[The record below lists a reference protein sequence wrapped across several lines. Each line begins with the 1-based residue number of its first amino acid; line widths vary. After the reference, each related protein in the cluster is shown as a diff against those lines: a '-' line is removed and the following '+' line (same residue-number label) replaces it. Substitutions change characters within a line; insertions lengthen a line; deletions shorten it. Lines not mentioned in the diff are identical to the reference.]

1 MDKMMFNNRYG
12 LTKSV
17 LSGYK
22 TKTRRLASS
31 IIRQWEIS
39 EELGEILGTRQV
51 SLEEFAIRHS
61 RYKVGDV
68 VAVAQ
73 SYSDICYSPSIQEE
87 LENKLGMCAE
97 DSAGWHNK
105 MFVSADIM
113 PHRIKITS
121 VGFERLHD
129 ISEEE
134 CLKEGV
140 IRFSDNEYA
149 VEGVSVP
156 YSRVEKG
163 LYVQRIFSTAKDA
176 FSVLMDKTSGKGTW
190 ESNPYVYVYGFELVK

>member
-1 MDKMMFNNRYG
+1 MFNNRYG

-73 SYSDICYSPSIQEE
+73 SYQEVFDTVGTMNVPQLQE
-87 LENKLGMCAE
+87 IPLNHK
-97 DSAGWHNK
+97 GWHNK

-121 VGFERLHD
+121 VGFERLQD
-129 ISEEE
+129 ISEED

-149 VEGVSVP
+149 VDGISIP
-156 YSRVEKG
+156 YSHVGKG
-163 LYVQRIFSTAKDA
+163 LYAQRVFRSAKEA
-176 FSVLMDKTSGKGTW
+176 FSVLIDKTSGKGTW